1 MIRHGLEQLKA
12 NGKKGVSMALV
23 LCISAFFMAFA
34 AAILY
39 TAGVVTAQ
47 STHRLEE
54 ERCYRLA
61 KSYADVLGRELTRYQ
76 NKGDT
81 AAAGSFY
88 AFPIS
93 FWTENAIWNTTPII
107 RILPSISMCWIPQI

>member
-61 KSYADVLGRELTRYQ
+61 KSYAEVLGRELTRYQ
-76 NKGDT
+76 NKGDNNLS
-81 AAAGSFY
+81 GYKSQY
-88 AFPIS
+88 H
-93 FWTENAIWNTTPII
+93 
-107 RILPSISMCWIPQI
+107 L

>member
-54 ERCYRLA
+54 ERCY
-61 KSYADVLGRELTRYQ
+61 SGV
-76 NKGDT
+76 
-81 AAAGSFY
+81 
-88 AFPIS
+88 
-93 FWTENAIWNTTPII
+93 
-107 RILPSISMCWIPQI
+107 ILPYIPAEKSEVNR

>member
-39 TAGVVTAQ
+39 TAGVVTAL

-54 ERCYRLA
+54 VRCYRLA
-61 KSYADVLGRELTRYQ
+61 KSFADVLGRELTRFQYP
-76 NKGDT
+76 GVT
-81 AAAGSFY
+81 AAAGSLFSLGY
-88 AFPIS
+88 
-93 FWTENAIWNTTPII
+93 
-107 RILPSISMCWIPQI
+107 Q